1 MKILSGI
8 PFRHNFFI
16 FLLGTLICYGY
27 ANFVRFEQYQTWEN
41 NSAQYFFKIEPMMT
55 TLDSYYWL
63 RWARAYQEGRE
74 FGVKDSLRGYP
85 DDRHKRPDSVPPI
98 SYLITETASILDT
111 SHYKAGLILTSALSG
126 LFIFPLAIYFFLIGY
141 PLAGLLGGMIGAVSL
156 EYLIR
161 TGIGRVDTDVLML
174 FFPFLASLLILCASK
189 SYTLFSRLAFSGLA
203 GGTIYLLFLWAPA
216 GATFV
221 APFAAVL
228 FLSLLAGRPEQSA
241 NTQSSNHSMATRFPL
256 ISKVIVTLFCL
267 IIYLA
272 FASGFDQ
279 SVIGT
284 NLQQSALGRINYY
297 LSTYVPRIDGIKIP
311 GFDDPRIN
319 RGEISGTIKKQISAS
334 TIVFPSSLQTITETK
349 ALSLNKAL
357 GLTLTSPLLSAIG
370 LSACLVFFITHWR
383 KLLPIL
389 PILFVGLLAFQGA
402 RRLALFLGPF
412 VGIGYGYLVTIF
424 LASACRYFPF
434 IFRRQLLFFKTR
446 FSESNHSFSAIPGNL
461 LKDFSGYAVAAGLFF
476 TLSSATV
483 VGIVPKPSVPVQNY
497 ASFLYLK
504 ENLPPKSAIY
514 TWWDYG
520 YALTEVTGQA
530 TFHDGGSQMTPKTF
544 FIAQSIVSDNQQQL
558 YNTISYLASEGLEGI
573 IDLMK
578 DNTSYGEILSNV
590 LVTPPPL
597 KQDNVF
603 VVFTRD
609 MIRKYRAINSI
620 GKWEVT
626 DKNLKPRQGYKILN
640 CSRLQSY
647 KLSCRNGIFDLKT
660 GLTPKGTRLKEV
672 VLIDDGNVKR
682 RMRYPHKN
690 GMYLQIL
697 ISGSRLIR
705 VHLVSEEVYQSNF
718 NQMFLLGQ
726 YDKNL
731 FEQYYNAFPWTRVF
745 RVKSHTQRDIDAAS
759 KSH

>member
-1 MKILSGI
+1 
-8 PFRHNFFI
+8 
-16 FLLGTLICYGY
+16 
-27 ANFVRFEQYQTWEN
+27 
-41 NSAQYFFKIEPMMT
+41 MMT

-63 RWARAYQEGRE
+63 RWARAYQEGRD
-74 FGVKDSLRGYP
+74 FGRNDSLRGYP
-85 DDRHKRPDSVPPI
+85 DNRHKRPDSVPPI

-141 PLAGLLGGMIGAVSL
+141 PLAGLLGGVIGAVSL

-189 SYTLFSRLAFSGLA
+189 SYTLFSRLAFSGMA
-203 GGTIYLLFLWAPA
+203 GGAIYLLFLWAPA

-228 FLSLLAGRPEQSA
+228 FLSLLAGRPEQPA

-297 LSTYVPRIDGIKIP
+297 LSTYVPRIDRLKIP

-446 FSESNHSFSAIPGNL
+446 F
-461 LKDFSGYAVAAGLFF
+461 
-476 TLSSATV
+476 T
-483 VGIVPKPSVPVQNY
+483 
-497 ASFLYLK
+497 
-504 ENLPPKSAIY
+504 
-514 TWWDYG
+514 
-520 YALTEVTGQA
+520 
-530 TFHDGGSQMTPKTF
+530 
-544 FIAQSIVSDNQQQL
+544 
-558 YNTISYLASEGLEGI
+558 
-573 IDLMK
+573 
-578 DNTSYGEILSNV
+578 
-590 LVTPPPL
+590 
-597 KQDNVF
+597 
-603 VVFTRD
+603 
-609 MIRKYRAINSI
+609 
-620 GKWEVT
+620 
-626 DKNLKPRQGYKILN
+626 
-640 CSRLQSY
+640 
-647 KLSCRNGIFDLKT
+647 
-660 GLTPKGTRLKEV
+660 
-672 VLIDDGNVKR
+672 
-682 RMRYPHKN
+682 
-690 GMYLQIL
+690 
-697 ISGSRLIR
+697 
-705 VHLVSEEVYQSNF
+705 
-718 NQMFLLGQ
+718 
-726 YDKNL
+726 
-731 FEQYYNAFPWTRVF
+731 
-745 RVKSHTQRDIDAAS
+745 
-759 KSH
+759 